1 MMNRRTFLC
10 GLTLGA
16 LSTPIVG
23 EAQLPPKVRLI
34 GALDA
39 ADSQGWA
46 GFRQGLRDLGWNDER
61 HVAIAYRSS
70 RKFAQ
75 GFNAWLFSTILMSGP
90 PRSAASVSGSRPRE
104 LGCPSYHSP

>member
-10 GLTLGA
+10 GLTLRA
-16 LSTPIVG
+16 LSMPLVG
-23 EAQLPPKVRLI
+23 EAPSPAKVRLI

-61 HVAIAYRSS
+61 HVAIEYRWNGG
-70 RKFAQ
+70 RDD
-75 GFNAWLFSTILMSGP
+75 
-90 PRSAASVSGSRPRE
+90 RYRE
-104 LGCPSYHSP
+104 LAVELIRMNVDVLSPETGSLHGRRSRQRMRSR